1 MVKKSKVVAFLIIII
16 SLMAIVLA
24 LGESVK
30 ITSPTSGSNYT
41 SISSILFNVLFINGT
56 DITQPSNA
64 SFFLNISGT
73 WTKIGNTSTSNGCQI
88 GQTNS
93 SCAATITNTSIP
105 DGVYSINATIFNS
118 STSISVTSRENL
130 SNLIYVD
137 STPPITYDSNFSNPL
152 VGRNYSQNLIINIS
166 SIDATIGIQ
175 AVIFN
180 ITNSTGQQNST
191 IVAIREG
198 STSSY
203 SVTINTSNYPDGVY
217 NITAY
222 INDSLGNLNNSAKTY
237 QLTFDNTLPSLSH
250 SCDAYSAEENDVIT
264 CSCSSSDSLSGI
276 NSSYGS
282 SGVSFTANPST
293 SSTGSNFQTTCTT
306 QDRAGNLNTS
316 TLYYN
321 VTSIRQSSSSGSGGS
336 GSSGSSSTSGN
347 SSNNSTDQDKNKNVN
362 LIEGNQQGLQS
373 ESGKTT
379 ISKNLIW
386 IILGVVAIAGISI
399 IGIRFIKR
407 KGFMKR

>member
-1 MVKKSKVVAFLIIII
+1 MVKKSKFIVFLILAI
-16 SLMAIVLA
+16 SLIAIVLA
-24 LGESVK
+24 LGESTK
-30 ITSPTSGSNYT
+30 ITSPASGSNYT
-41 SISSILFNVLFINGT
+41 SISSVLFNVSFINNS

-73 WTKIGNTSTSNGCQI
+73 WTKIGNTSSSGGCQV
-88 GQTNS
+88 GQTVS
-93 SCAATITNTSIP
+93 SCAATITNTAIS

-118 STSISVTSRENL
+118 STSISITSRENL
-130 SNLIYVD
+130 SNLIYID
-137 STPPITYDSNFSNPL
+137 STPPIAYDSNFSNPL
-152 VGRNYSQNLIINIS
+152 VGKNYSQNLIINIS
-166 SIDATIGIQ
+166 SIDTTIGIQ
-175 AVIFN
+175 SVIFN

-191 IVAIREG
+191 IIATREG
-198 STSSY
+198 STNNF
-203 SVTINTSNYPDGVY
+203 VATINTSNYHDGSY

-250 SCDAYSAEENDVIT
+250 SCDVYSAEENDVIT

-293 SSTGSNFQTTCTT
+293 SSTGNNLETTCTT

-316 TLYYN
+316 ILYYN
-321 VTSIRQSSSSGSGGS
+321 VTSIRQSSSGSGGS
-336 GSSGSSSTSGN
+336 GGSSSSSTSGN
-347 SSNNSTDQDKNKNVN
+347 SSNNSTNQDKNKNVN

-379 ISKNLIW
+379 VTKSLIW
-386 IILGVVAIAGISI
+386 IILGIVAISGISVVAVK
-399 IGIRFIKR
+399 FIKR
-407 KGFMKR
+407 KGFIKR